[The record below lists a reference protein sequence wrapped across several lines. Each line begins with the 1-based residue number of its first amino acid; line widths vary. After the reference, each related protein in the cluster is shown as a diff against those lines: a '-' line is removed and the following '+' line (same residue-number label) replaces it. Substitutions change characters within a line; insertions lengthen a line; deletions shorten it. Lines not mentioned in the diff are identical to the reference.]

1 MKNDVRAAIAEN
13 PVLVLFLGACPAMAA
28 STSVISALGMGAAV
42 LIVMLLSNML
52 IYALRNAIPKSARLS
67 ANILIITAVVS
78 AVQMLMNALLPN
90 VYQMLGVYLAVVAV
104 DLMVYGSA
112 EDAVERSFVKSVV
125 NSLLTGLGFAAAMF
139 VMSAFREILGGG
151 SFAGHGIAFFKTY
164 NIPALLQPHGGF
176 VVFAILLA
184 AIQALGGGKTS
195 GKGTACAAAG
205 LSGDTVKEGE

>member
-112 EDAVERSFVKSVV
+112 EDAVERSFGKSIV

-139 VMSAFREILGGG
+139 VMSAVREILGGG

>member
-78 AVQMLMNALLPN
+78 AVQMLMNALLPT

-139 VMSAFREILGGG
+139 VMSAVREILGGG
-151 SFAGHGIAFFKTY
+151 IFAGHGIAFFKTY

>member
-90 VYQMLGVYLAVVAV
+90 VYQMLAVVAV

-112 EDAVERSFVKSVV
+112 EDAVERSFGKSIV

-139 VMSAFREILGGG
+139 VMAAVREILGSG

-176 VVFAILLA
+176 VVCAILLA

>member
-1 MKNDVRAAIAEN
+1 MKNNVRAAIAEN

-139 VMSAFREILGGG
+139 VMSAVREILGGG
-151 SFAGHGIAFFKTY
+151 SFAGRGIAFFKTY
-164 NIPALLQPHGGF
+164 NIPALLQPHGSF

>member
-112 EDAVERSFVKSVV
+112 EDAVERSFGKSIV

-139 VMSAFREILGGG
+139 VMAAVREILG